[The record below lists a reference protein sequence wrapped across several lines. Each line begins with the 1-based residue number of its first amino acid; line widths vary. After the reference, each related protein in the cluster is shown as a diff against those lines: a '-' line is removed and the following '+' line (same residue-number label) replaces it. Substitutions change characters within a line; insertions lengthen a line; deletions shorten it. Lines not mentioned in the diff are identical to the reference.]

1 MNKENLSK
9 LWDISKKIINYAF
22 LLIVLA
28 SGFYIGRMYEIYFT
42 EDDSS
47 KSKDLKDISVA
58 IDENNRIFIIDK
70 ETEEYQVYS
79 DSIGITIF
87 KMYANRIYNTQPSQ

>member
-22 LLIVLA
+22 LLIVLS

>member
-1 MNKENLSK
+1 MNKEILSK

-22 LLIVLA
+22 LLIVLS

>member
-22 LLIVLA
+22 LLIVLG